1 MRFWARIFTAGFAT
15 AALISAAQLGV
26 AFGLDALRLDRNFAN
41 ADGQWYLQL
50 TWVAWFVVVAVV
62 GGAAYAASLSR
73 LHTKRLS
80 VGIGVRLVAAVGAG
94 LGAAL
99 TALPLTV
106 YPAVNAKLS
115 LPVNPAITMGF
126 TVAAA
131 LGAGVGLAALIAG
144 NAPMT
149 TNVGYVVLGLWVLA
163 AISIADTVPLT
174 GWIYQQPPR
183 LGVLDIGALQ
193 PIPRASF
200 SMPVLAGLLAILVA
214 LLGRTRQQ
222 PRSLIVLSGAA
233 GPLLVAVAYLL
244 SGPGPRGLSTQADA
258 YLGAMIAIVVG
269 LTLSTIIALLPRS
282 SREGQVYPTARSN
295 EFL

>member
-1 MRFWARIFTAGFAT
+1 MRFWARIFAAGFAT

-26 AFGLDALRLDRNFAN
+26 VFGLEALRLDRSFAN
-41 ADGQWYLQL
+41 ADGDWYLQV
-50 TWVAWFVVVAVV
+50 TWVAWFVLVAVV
-62 GGAAYAASLSR
+62 GGASYAASLSR

-99 TALPLTV
+99 TALPLTI
-106 YPAVNAKLS
+106 YPSVNAKLS
-115 LPVNPAITMGF
+115 LPVNPAITMAF

-131 LGAGVGLAALIAG
+131 LAAGVGIAALTAG

-149 TNVGYVVLGLWVLA
+149 TNVGYLALGLWVLA
-163 AISIADTVPLT
+163 AVSIADTVPLT

-183 LGVLDIGALQ
+183 LGVLDISSLQ
-193 PIPRASF
+193 PIARASF
-200 SMPVLAGLLAILVA
+200 SMPVLAAAAAIVTALV
-214 LLGRTRQQ
+214 GRVRQQ
-222 PRSLIVLSGAA
+222 PRSLIVLSGAT
-233 GPLLVAVAYLL
+233 GPLLVALAYLL

-258 YLGAMIAIVVG
+258 YLGAMIAVVVG

-282 SREGQVYPTARSN
+282 SRERQIYPTARSN